1 MRKRQKKIIS
11 TFEDAINNGMLTIAK
26 KDISV
31 IFFGEGV
38 LDPGH
43 FFGTLKNL
51 DKEIDN
57 SRIYEMPI
65 SENGVMGIAIGSAM
79 TGKRPIISLQRI
91 EFALLALEQLFNNA
105 AKAHYISNGLH
116 KVPLVLRLVI
126 GRGWGQG
133 PEHSQ
138 VLENIFSSIPG
149 LKVVMPAFPSDAKGM
164 IISAVKDNNPIVF
177 LEHRWCHYVRENVN
191 QNYYETP
198 ISSGPK
204 IVTKGKDLT
213 LVATSYMTIVCLGLV
228 NILSEYKIYIELIDL
243 RVLRPLRLEKIIKS
257 VNKTKRLLTVD
268 SGFKE
273 FGIGAEIVSS
283 ISENCFNNLKSAP
296 LRLGLPNH
304 PTPSSRGYID
314 SVYVSSI
321 DIFKSISKL
330 VDIDDDKRN
339 KILKLLKSN
348 LKKNN
353 NDVPNPDFKG
363 PF

>member
-1 MRKRQKKIIS
+1 MPKKQKKIIT
-11 TFEDAINNGMLTIAK
+11 TFGEAINNGMLTIAK
-26 KDISV
+26 KDKSV
-31 IFFGEGV
+31 IFFAEGV

-51 DKEIDN
+51 DKVIDS

-65 SENGVMGIAIGSAM
+65 SENGVMGIATGSAM
-79 TGKRPIISLQRI
+79 SGKRPIISLQRI

-105 AKAHYISNGLH
+105 AKAHYISNGQH

-177 LEHRWCHYVRENVN
+177 LEHRWCHYIRESVN
-191 QNYYETP
+191 PDYYEIP

-204 IVTKGKDLT
+204 VVVKGKQLT
-213 LVATSYMTIVCLGLV
+213 LVSTSYMTIVCLDLV
-228 NILSEYKIYIELIDL
+228 NILKKYKIYIELVDL
-243 RVLRPLRLEKIIKS
+243 RVLKPLKLEKIIKS

-273 FGIGAEIVSS
+273 YGIGSEIVSS
-283 ISENCFNNLKSAP
+283 VSEKCFNNLKSAP

-314 SVYVSSI
+314 SVYVSTL
-321 DIFKSISKL
+321 DIFNSITKL
-330 VDIDDDKRN
+330 ININDYKKKLIFKE
-339 KILKLLKSN
+339 LKNN

-353 NDVPNPDFKG
+353 NDIPNPDFKG